1 MKDQSFMWLPA
12 DPANP
17 EVLGVI
23 HLVSVWSQVKHGD
36 KKRSDDSKGPKM
48 AKIEKHSL

>member
-23 HLVSVWSQVKHGD
+23 HLVSEPSQTW
-36 KKRSDDSKGPKM
+36 RSQK
-48 AKIEKHSL
+48 EE

>member
-23 HLVSVWSQVKHGD
+23 HLVSVYCSQTWRQK
-36 KKRSDDSKGPKM
+36 
-48 AKIEKHSL
+48 EE